1 MAARALKLFAIVI
14 VCSALVD
21 ADTSSASPI
30 AVRYREG
37 LVHGFLILSTL
48 DGEPLAH
55 GDLTQISRGDRVT
68 AHVVFRFKDGSI
80 NDETTIFSQRGT
92 FRLLSYRV
100 EQKGPAF
107 RDPLEM
113 LIDSSS
119 NQVTVHYTED
129 GKEKIAKDQKRLPSD
144 IANGLLFTLLK
155 NIQPGQLPI
164 KASMVVATPKPRLV
178 KLAINR
184 QGEETFTI
192 GDSKLAAIHYDVK
205 VELGGVA
212 GTIAPLVGKEPP
224 DIHVW
229 MLGGEAPVIVKS
241 EGPLFAGGPIWRIEL
256 TSPVW
261 SSSDPARKQQN

>member
-1 MAARALKLFAIVI
+1 MAASALKLFAIVI

-21 ADTSSASPI
+21 ADAPFASPI

-37 LVHGFLILSTL
+37 LVHGFLVLSTL
-48 DGEPLAH
+48 DGVPLAH
-55 GDLTQISRGDRVT
+55 GDLTQVSRGDRVT
-68 AHVVFRFKDGSI
+68 THLVFRFKDGSVH
-80 NDETTIFSQRGT
+80 DETTVFSQRGN

-100 EQKGPAF
+100 EQTGSAF

-113 LIDSSS
+113 SIDSSS
-119 NQVTVHYTED
+119 NQVTVRYTED
-129 GKEKIAKDQKRLPSD
+129 GKEKIANDQKRLPSD

-184 QGEETFTI
+184 QGEETFTV
-192 GDSKLAAIHYDVK
+192 GDSKLTAIHYIMK
-205 VELGGVA
+205 VEIGGVA

-224 DIHVW
+224 DIHIW

-261 SSSDPARKQQN
+261 RSSDSARKEQN